1 MIKDVLVV
9 KFNYSYYA
17 VVKVMDEYT
26 GNDKVI
32 LRRCTR
38 KSGNDDWTIT
48 IDGEVVDVQNE
59 VYRYE
64 TKEANNQELQKFW
77 KEYH

>member
-17 VVKVMDEYT
+17 VVKVQDEYT

-32 LRRCTR
+32 LRRCLR
-38 KSGNDDWTIT
+38 ASADDNWYI
-48 IDGEVVDVQNE
+48 ILDGEHINVQNE

-64 TKEANNQELQKFW
+64 TEEANNQEAQKFW
-77 KEYH
+77 REYH